1 MSDGLKNPI
10 WRIVVNLLLI
20 VWAIMVLYPLVW
32 TVLGSLKDNQQFFQG
47 NPWDLPQIP
56 LLFSNFSYV
65 WDKYQFGGYFMN
77 SIIVTVVSVLAGLIL
92 SAMTAYILARFA
104 FKGSGVLYYV
114 YIASMMI
121 PMFLG
126 MIPLFFLMS
135 DMGLT
140 NSLLG
145 LIIVYTVSTIPFS
158 VFVLVGFFKTL
169 PSEIEEA
176 AMMDGASYYGIF
188 FRIMMPLAKPGLI
201 SVSIINVLNT
211 WNEYILGVVLNSEPS
226 KYTLPVGIAV
236 MQGEMQYRTEWGPLF
251 AALLIS
257 MVPVMIFYLIFQRQI
272 ASGITAGA
280 VK

>member
-1 MSDGLKNPI
+1 MSYGLKNPF
-10 WRIVVNLLLI
+10 WRFVVNLLMIL
-20 VWAIMVLYPLVW
+20 WSIMVLYPLIW
-32 TVLGSLKDNQQFFQG
+32 TVFGSLKDNQQFFLG
-47 NPWDLPQIP
+47 KPWDLPKLP

-65 WDKYQFGGYFMN
+65 WEKYQFGGYFMN
-77 SIIVTVVSVLAGLIL
+77 SIIVTVVSVVLGLLL
-92 SAMTAYILARFA
+92 SAMTAYVLARYA
-104 FKGSGVLYYV
+104 FKGSGTLYYL

-176 AMMDGASYYGIF
+176 AMMDGASHYGIF

>member
-1 MSDGLKNPI
+1 
-10 WRIVVNLLLI
+10 
-20 VWAIMVLYPLVW
+20 
-32 TVLGSLKDNQQFFQG
+32 
-47 NPWDLPQIP
+47 
-56 LLFSNFSYV
+56 
-65 WDKYQFGGYFMN
+65 MN
-77 SIIVTVVSVLAGLIL
+77 SIIVTVVSVLAGLVL

>member
-1 MSDGLKNPI
+1 MSDGLKNPF

-20 VWAIMVLYPLVW
+20 VWATMVLYPLVW

-47 NPWDLPQIP
+47 NPWDLPQFP

-77 SIIVTVVSVLAGLIL
+77 SIIVTVVSVLAGLVL

>member
-1 MSDGLKNPI
+1 MSDGLKNPF

-47 NPWDLPQIP
+47 NPWDLPQFP

-77 SIIVTVVSVLAGLIL
+77 SIIVTVVSVLAGLVL

>member
-1 MSDGLKNPI
+1 MSDGLKNPF

-47 NPWDLPQIP
+47 NPWDLPQFP

>member
-1 MSDGLKNPI
+1 MSDGLKNPF

-47 NPWDLPQIP
+47 NPWDLPQFP

-77 SIIVTVVSVLAGLIL
+77 SIIVTVVSVLAGLVL
-92 SAMTAYILARFA
+92 SSMTAYILARFA

>member
-1 MSDGLKNPI
+1 MSYGLKNPF
-10 WRIVVNLLLI
+10 WRFVVNLLLI
-20 VWAIMVLYPLVW
+20 LWSIMVLYPLIW
-32 TVLGSLKDNQQFFQG
+32 TVFGSLKDNQQFFLG
-47 NPWDLPQIP
+47 NPWDLPKLP

-65 WDKYQFGGYFMN
+65 WEKYQFGGYFMN
-77 SIIVTVVSVLAGLIL
+77 SIIVTVASVVLGLVL
-92 SAMTAYILARFA
+92 SAMTAYVLARYA
-104 FKGSGVLYYV
+104 FKGSGALYYL

-176 AMMDGASYYGIF
+176 AMMDGASHYGIF

>member
-1 MSDGLKNPI
+1 MSDGLKNPF

-47 NPWDLPQIP
+47 DPWDLPKFP

-77 SIIVTVVSVLAGLIL
+77 SIIVTVVSVLAGLVL

>member
-1 MSDGLKNPI
+1 MSDGLKNPF

-47 NPWDLPQIP
+47 KPWNLPQFP

-65 WDKYQFGGYFMN
+65 WDKYQFGSYFMN
-77 SIIVTVVSVLAGLIL
+77 SIIVTVVSVLAGLVL

>member
-1 MSDGLKNPI
+1 MRYGVKNPF
-10 WRIVVNLLLI
+10 WRLVVNLLLI
-20 VWAIMVLYPLVW
+20 LWSILVLYPLVW
-32 TVLGSLKDNQQFFQG
+32 TVLGSLKDNQQFFLG
-47 NPWDLPQIP
+47 NPWDLPKLP

-65 WDKYQFGGYFMN
+65 WDKYQFSGYFLN
-77 SIIVTVVSVLAGLIL
+77 SLIVTVASVLLGLLL
-92 SAMTAYILARFA
+92 SAMTAYILARYA
-104 FKGSGVLYYV
+104 FKGSGLLYYV

-135 DMGLT
+135 DLGLT
-140 NSLLG
+140 NTLLG
-145 LIIVYTVSTIPFS
+145 LIIVYTVSSIPFS

-188 FRIMMPLAKPGLI
+188 FRIMLPLARPGLI

-211 WNEYILGVVLNSEPS
+211 WNEYILGVILNSDPS